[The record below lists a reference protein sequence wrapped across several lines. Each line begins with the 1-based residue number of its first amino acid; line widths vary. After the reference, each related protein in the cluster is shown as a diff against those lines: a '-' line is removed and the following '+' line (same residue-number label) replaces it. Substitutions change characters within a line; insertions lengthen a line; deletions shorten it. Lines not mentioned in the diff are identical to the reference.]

1 MSGDR
6 SDVGTGTAKSG
17 VFTLVAGCGLLVPAY
32 LGLLLTGVPTLLCP
46 LPILTVEPAFALSVP
61 WIAVLIPSLLF
72 FAWNPGLFRGQ
83 ALVPKRSLLLLMIA
97 TPLSVIWFIGSWKY
111 GLEYQGR
118 RYTYAICV
126 VNGVWLAALWIIL
139 ASRWRRISFAGNL
152 LFHWL
157 LFAWLGWYAFPY
169 LGELP

>member
-1 MSGDR
+1 MR
-6 SDVGTGTAKSG
+6 SPAL
-17 VFTLVAGCGLLVPAY
+17 TLVAGSGLVVPAY
-32 LGLLLTGVPTLLCP
+32 LGLFLTGTPTLFCPLPFLTVTPAFVLSSLLTGQFTR
-46 LPILTVEPAFALSVP
+46 A
-61 WIAVLIPSLLF
+61 AVLVPSLLF

-83 ALVPKRSLLLLMIA
+83 VRVPKRSLVLLVVA
-97 TPLSVIWFIGSWKY
+97 TLFSVAWFTGGWKY

-118 RYTYAICV
+118 QYTYIICIMD
-126 VNGVWLAALWIIL
+126 GAWLAALWAIL
-139 ASRWRRISFAGNL
+139 VACWRRTSFAGNL